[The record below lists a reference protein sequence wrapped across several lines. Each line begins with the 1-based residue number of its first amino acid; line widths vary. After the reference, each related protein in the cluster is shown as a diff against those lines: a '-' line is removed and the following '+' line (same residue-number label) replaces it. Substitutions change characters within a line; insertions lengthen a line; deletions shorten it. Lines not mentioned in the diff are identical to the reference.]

1 MAAIDLLSPKAASR
15 LIAATSASLTAVTV
29 DSVDGT
35 VPAGGTGADAGAYDT
50 AVNRNTAIATLTETL
65 TSVNELITKLGT
77 MGLPIT
83 AS

>member
-1 MAAIDLLSPKAASR
+1 MSAIDLLSPRAAAR
-15 LIAATSASLTAVTV
+15 TAAAFTANLTAVTV

-35 VPAGGTGADAGAYDT
+35 VPAGGTGATAGGWDT
-50 AVNRNTAIATLTETL
+50 SGHRDTAIATATETL
-65 TSVNELITKLGT
+65 TSVNEMITKLGT